1 MLLTLKKE
9 ENREPK
15 EMGAN
20 ERMGSKPKMLK
31 ELSLLCMFPDTAE
44 VAVSN
49 C

>member
-1 MLLTLKKE
+1 
-9 ENREPK
+9 
-15 EMGAN
+15 
-20 ERMGSKPKMLK
+20 MGSKPKMLK